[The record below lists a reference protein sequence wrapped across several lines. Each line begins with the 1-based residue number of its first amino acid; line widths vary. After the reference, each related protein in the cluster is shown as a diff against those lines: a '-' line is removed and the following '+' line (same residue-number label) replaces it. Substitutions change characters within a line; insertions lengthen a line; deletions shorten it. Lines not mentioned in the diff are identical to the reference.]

1 MGLVV
6 RIRSVDPFLMPFPRY
21 TGSHPDKLKLAE
33 NQTKE
38 EADAHFVDLTKAY
51 KAWVALAPGA

>member
-1 MGLVV
+1 M
-6 RIRSVDPFLMPFPRY
+6 RPIERTRSADAYLMRCSRHD
-21 TGSHPDKLKLAE
+21 GSHPDKLKLAE

-51 KAWVALAPGA
+51 KA